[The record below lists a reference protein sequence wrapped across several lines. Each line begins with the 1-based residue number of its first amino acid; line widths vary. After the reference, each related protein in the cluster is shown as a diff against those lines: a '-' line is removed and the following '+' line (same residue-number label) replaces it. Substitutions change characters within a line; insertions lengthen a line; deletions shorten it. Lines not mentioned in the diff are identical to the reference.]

1 MCYQV
6 QNFTE
11 NINFIQYLYYKT
23 VSVIFSDFM
32 LKYKAADTFYL
43 LVWLS
48 VFCMVYVIW
57 NL

>member
-11 NINFIQYLYYKT
+11 NINFIQYLYDKT

-32 LKYKAADTFYL
+32 LKYKAADT
-43 LVWLS
+43 
-48 VFCMVYVIW
+48 C
-57 NL
+57 